1 MPPVVA
7 GAVFEAWE
15 IDVEEAVLLVWVAV
29 ELFEVGRSV
38 VEVAK
43 VVREIEELVL
53 TPADTLDE
61 VVEPETHD

>member
-1 MPPVVA
+1 MLPVVA

-15 IDVEEAVLLVWVAV
+15 IDVEEAVLLVRVAV